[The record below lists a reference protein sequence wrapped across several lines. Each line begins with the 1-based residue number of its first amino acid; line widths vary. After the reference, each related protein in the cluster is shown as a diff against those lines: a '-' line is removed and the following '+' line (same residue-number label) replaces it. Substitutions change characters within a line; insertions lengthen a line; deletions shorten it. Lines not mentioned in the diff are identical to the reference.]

1 MNFNELDYL
10 KSDGFVGYKS
20 VGELMTDH
28 SRIPSVGGVY
38 VFLRPSDDAPE
49 FLEEGTGG
57 FFKRSAPKDPNVSL
71 QELSANWVDGTSIVY
86 IGKATSLKTRLSAYL
101 RFGEGKFATH
111 WGGRYIWQLKDSRDL
126 IVCWKV
132 TGENPRDVEERIIA
146 DFKARHNGQRPFANL
161 QD

>member
-1 MNFNELDYL
+1 MNFKELDYL

-57 FFKRSAPKDPNVSL
+57 FFKRSAPKDP
-71 QELSANWVDGTSIVY
+71 
-86 IGKATSLKTRLSAYL
+86 
-101 RFGEGKFATH
+101 
-111 WGGRYIWQLKDSRDL
+111 
-126 IVCWKV
+126 KV

>member
-1 MNFNELDYL
+1 MNFKELDYL

-71 QELSANWVDGTSIVY
+71 QELSANWVDGTSYCVY
-86 IGKATSLKTRLSAYL
+86 RKSHKPKNAVECLFAIWRRKVCHTLGWTLHLAIEGFTRFNRLLESDWRKSA
-101 RFGEGKFATH
+101 
-111 WGGRYIWQLKDSRDL
+111 
-126 IVCWKV
+126 
-132 TGENPRDVEERIIA
+132 
-146 DFKARHNGQRPFANL
+146 
-161 QD
+161 